1 MTETTKI
8 TPKPTP
14 APVPTMPENA
24 AKMGC
29 TAPYTFTEVKLHVK
43 ALYEQKH
50 SLRRIAREDY
60 GGRISHAVIQ
70 RVLESFE
77 PRDVHNREVLGLP
90 AYQFVVVVTGGV
102 IPPGAQVVS
111 AEVCECGQWYIP
123 NHPARKHC
131 FICSPYKRRKEKQ
144 APS

>member
-1 MTETTKI
+1 MTEIAAQNVSETY
-8 TPKPTP
+8 
-14 APVPTMPENA
+14 ATMPENDL
-24 AKMGC
+24 KQGC
-29 TAPYTFTEVKLHVK
+29 TVPYTFADVKVHVK

-50 SLRRIAREDY
+50 SLRRIAKEDY
-60 GGRISHAVIQ
+60 GGKISHAVIQ
-70 RVLESFE
+70 RVLENFE

-131 FICSPYKRRKEKQ
+131 FICSPYKRRKENQ
-144 APS
+144 AP

>member
-1 MTETTKI
+1 MTDSLVQNVSETH
-8 TPKPTP
+8 
-14 APVPTMPENA
+14 ATMPENDL
-24 AKMGC
+24 KPVC
-29 TAPYTFTEVKLHVK
+29 TAPYTFADVKVHIK
-43 ALYEQKH
+43 ALYDQKH
-50 SLRRIAREDY
+50 SLRRIANEDY

-70 RVLESFE
+70 RVLDNFE
-77 PRDVHNREVLGLP
+77 PRDAHNRDALGLP

-131 FICSPYKRRKEKQ
+131 YICRPYKRSRRKEKQ
-144 APS
+144 AP